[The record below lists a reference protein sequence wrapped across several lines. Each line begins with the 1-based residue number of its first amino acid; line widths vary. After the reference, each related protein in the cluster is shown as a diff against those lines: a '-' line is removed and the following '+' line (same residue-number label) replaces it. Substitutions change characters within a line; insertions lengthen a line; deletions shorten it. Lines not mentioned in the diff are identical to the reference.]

1 MTRRSSIVM
10 RVREPADPSILRRA
24 VARRGIALPR
34 LWQANLPLLLI
45 LPSVVLALAII
56 VYPFFVI
63 LRLSFANVSPF
74 GQVRGFV
81 GLTNYANVLADPIFY
96 GSLLRTLVWTAA
108 VVGGTV
114 LISVPVAL
122 VLQQDF
128 HGRSIARTIVM
139 LPWALSLAMA
149 AILWEW
155 SFNSDYGMINAIL
168 RSAGLISAPVQWMA
182 RADTAF
188 PVEIGIGILVSIP
201 FTSTIFQGGLSSIPT
216 EMYEAA
222 RIDGASGAQQ
232 FRFLTLPLLQP
243 FISIA
248 VVLNII
254 HVFNSF
260 PIIWVMTQGGP
271 DNGTHILVTYAYE
284 LAFRLGRPG
293 PAATVSV
300 VMLGIVFA
308 FTAFYLHLRRET
320 V

>member
-1 MTRRSSIVM
+1 M
-10 RVREPADPSILRRA
+10 
-24 VARRGIALPR
+24 
-34 LWQANLPLLLI
+34 PLLLI
-45 LPSVVLALAII
+45 LPSLVLAVAII
-56 VYPFFVI
+56 IYPFFVI

-74 GQVRGFV
+74 GQLRGFV
-81 GLTNYANVLADPIFY
+81 GWANYANVLTDPIFY
-96 GSLLRTLVWTAA
+96 GSLWRTLIWTAA

-114 LISVPVAL
+114 LISTPVAL

-128 HGRSIARTIVM
+128 YGRSVARTIVM

-149 AILWEW
+149 AILWQW
-155 SFNSDYGMINAIL
+155 SFNADYGMINGML
-168 RSAGLISAPVQWMA
+168 RSVGLISAPVQWMA
-182 RADTAF
+182 RAETAF

-201 FTSTIFQGGLSSIPT
+201 FTSTIFQGGLSSIPV
-216 EMYEAA
+216 EIYEAA
-222 RIDGASGAQQ
+222 RIDGASGLQQ

-243 FISIA
+243 FVTIA

-293 PAATVSV
+293 PAAAVSV
-300 VMLGIVFA
+300 VMLAIVFV
-308 FTAFYLHLRRET
+308 FTGIYLRLRRED

>member
-1 MTRRSSIVM
+1 M

-81 GLTNYANVLADPIFY
+81 GLTNYANVLVDPIFY

-293 PAATVSV
+293 PAAAVSV

-308 FTAFYLHLRRET
+308 FTALYLHLRRET

>member
-1 MTRRSSIVM
+1 MTRR
-10 RVREPADPSILRRA
+10 PAVGPWPGDRPGRSVVLLPSGAAPLRR
-24 VARRGIALPR
+24 
-34 LWQANLPLLLI
+34 LWRANLPLLLI
-45 LPSVVLALAII
+45 LPSLLLAVAII
-56 VYPFFVI
+56 IYPFFVI

-74 GQVRGFV
+74 GQLRGFV
-81 GLTNYANVLADPIFY
+81 GWTNYANVLADPIFY

-114 LISVPVAL
+114 LISMPVAL

-128 HGRSIARTIVM
+128 YGRSVARTIVM
-139 LPWALSLAMA
+139 LPWALSLATA
-149 AILWEW
+149 AILWQW
-155 SFNSDYGMINAIL
+155 SFNADYGMINGIL
-168 RSAGLISAPVQWMA
+168 RSVGLISAPVQWMA

-216 EMYEAA
+216 DIYEAA
-222 RIDGASGAQQ
+222 RIDGASAVQQ

-243 FISIA
+243 FVSIA

-293 PAATVSV
+293 PAAAVSV
-300 VMLGIVFA
+300 VMLAIVFA
-308 FTAFYLHLRRET
+308 FTGVYLRLRREAL
-320 V
+320 

>member
-1 MTRRSSIVM
+1 MAVGARPGD
-10 RVREPADPSILRRA
+10 EPGRA
-24 VARRGIALPR
+24 AVLFPRGAATLPR
-34 LWQANLPLLLI
+34 LSRAGMPLLLI
-45 LPSVVLALAII
+45 LPSLVLAVAII
-56 VYPFFVI
+56 IYPFFVI

-74 GQVRGFV
+74 GQLRGFV
-81 GLTNYANVLADPIFY
+81 GWANYANVLTDPIFY
-96 GSLLRTLVWTAA
+96 GSLLRTLIWTAA

-114 LISVPVAL
+114 LISTPVAL

-128 HGRSIARTIVM
+128 YGRSVARTIVM

-149 AILWEW
+149 AILWQW
-155 SFNSDYGMINAIL
+155 SFNADYGMINGML
-168 RSAGLISAPVQWMA
+168 RSVGLISAPVQWMA
-182 RADTAF
+182 RAETAF

-201 FTSTIFQGGLSSIPT
+201 FTSTIFQGGLSSIPIDI
-216 EMYEAA
+216 YEAA
-222 RIDGASGAQQ
+222 RIDGASGLQQ

-243 FISIA
+243 FITIA

-293 PAATVSV
+293 PAAAVSV
-300 VMLGIVFA
+300 VMLAIVFV
-308 FTAFYLHLRRET
+308 FTGIYLRLRRED

>member
-1 MTRRSSIVM
+1 MSCRSALGTRPGD
-10 RVREPADPSILRRA
+10 EPGRA
-24 VARRGIALPR
+24 AVLFPRGAATLPR
-34 LWQANLPLLLI
+34 LSRAGMPLLLI
-45 LPSVVLALAII
+45 LPSLVLAVAII
-56 VYPFFVI
+56 IYPFFVI

-74 GQVRGFV
+74 GQLRGFV
-81 GLTNYANVLADPIFY
+81 GWANYANVLTDPIFY
-96 GSLLRTLVWTAA
+96 GSLWRTLIWTAA

-114 LISVPVAL
+114 LISTPVAL

-128 HGRSIARTIVM
+128 YGRSVARTIVM

-149 AILWEW
+149 AILWQW
-155 SFNSDYGMINAIL
+155 SFNADYGMINGML
-168 RSAGLISAPVQWMA
+168 RSVGLISAPVQWMA
-182 RADTAF
+182 RAETAF

-201 FTSTIFQGGLSSIPT
+201 FTSTIFQGGLSSIPVDI
-216 EMYEAA
+216 YEAA
-222 RIDGASGAQQ
+222 RIDGASGLQQ

-243 FISIA
+243 FITIA

-293 PAATVSV
+293 PAAAVSV
-300 VMLGIVFA
+300 VMLAIVFV
-308 FTAFYLHLRRET
+308 FTGIYLRLRRED